1 MLTDRAPNITSDELT
16 TPAPPP
22 IPGGSPPR
30 AGNREAALFRLAIAV
45 IALHVVDDNY
55 LQPES
60 GTSAGDHL
68 VSGLVP
74 LAVLGLAAWAYPRL
88 RGGRRGALA
97 LVFGVLGV
105 AGGVEAVHYTNQVGP
120 SGDDFTG
127 LLTLP
132 AAVLLLGLG
141 AVTLWRTRRIEGH
154 RGWRYTRRVLF
165 GVAGVVALYA
175 VVLPIGLAYVT
186 THVARAVVPP
196 NQLGVAHE
204 NVSFTTSDGLKLEGW
219 YIPSKNGAA
228 VISFPGRKGP
238 QKPARFLARHGYG
251 VLLFDRR
258 GEGKSEGD
266 PNAWGWGG
274 GKDVEAAAAFL
285 RRRAD
290 VKQGRIG
297 GIGLSVGGEM
307 MLETAATTDA
317 LDAVVSEG
325 SGARVF
331 SEERDFDAPGGEKA
345 VTALPSWIKQTSIAV
360 FSNQSPPTNLKDL
373 TPKIAPRPMFLIAA
387 PNAPTGEDLNRGYYA
402 AAGEPKTL
410 WEIPESGHVGGLS
423 ARPAEYERR
432 VTRFFDDALLR

>member
-1 MLTDRAPNITSDELT
+1 MAT
-16 TPAPPP
+16 TATPRRLAASPLARWG
-22 IPGGSPPR
+22 GGS
-30 AGNREAALFRLAIAV
+30 RESALFRIAIAV

-60 GTSAGDHL
+60 GMSAGDHL

-88 RGGRRGALA
+88 RGARRGAMA
-97 LVFGVLGV
+97 LVFGVLAI
-105 AGGVEAVHYTNQVGP
+105 AGGIEGVHYANQVGA
-120 SGDDFTG
+120 SGDDFTS
-127 LLTLP
+127 LLVLP
-132 AAVLLLGLG
+132 AALLLLGLG
-141 AVTLWRTRRIEGH
+141 AVTLWRTRRTNDK
-154 RGWRYTRRVLF
+154 RAWRYTRRALL
-165 GVAGVVALYA
+165 GVAGVVAVYA
-175 VVLPIGLAYVT
+175 VLLAIGLAYVT

-219 YIPSKNGAA
+219 YVPSKNGAA
-228 VISFPGRKGP
+228 VISFPGRKGT

-258 GEGKSEGD
+258 GEGKSDGE
-266 PNAWGWGG
+266 PNSWGWGG
-274 GKDVEAAAAFL
+274 GKDIEAAAAFL
-285 RRRAD
+285 NRRPD

-317 LDAVVSEG
+317 LKAVVSEG
-325 SGARVF
+325 AGARVF
-331 SEERDFDAPGGEKA
+331 SEEMDFDAPTVEKA
-345 VTALPSWIKQTSIAV
+345 ISAVPAWLKQASIAV

-373 TPKIAPRPMFLIAA
+373 VPKIAPRPMFLIAA

-402 AAGEPKTL
+402 AAGQPKTL

-423 ARPAEYERR
+423 ARPAEYQRR